1 MSDDPAFRCPV
12 CRASQV
18 LSDTCRRCRADL
30 NLVARAYRRLDCL
43 KRERD
48 AARSRGDHER
58 EQLVI
63 EELRWLAPSRGLSDS
78 RLA

>member
-30 NLVARAYRRLDCL
+30 NLVARAYRRLDYL

-48 AARSRGDHER
+48 AARSRGDHEG
-58 EQLVI
+58 EQLFF
-63 EELRWLAPSRGLSDS
+63 EELQWFAPSKGLSNH